1 MDGREEK
8 LAKYLYQKHDDAL
21 LVSYADKKKSRKKA
35 LLSFQQCIQVS
46 VLRKM
51 SDRNLIFIRFIITQK
66 GELMWL
72 ILYLLI
78 NLNASNLPDGR

>member
-21 LVSYADKKKSRKKA
+21 LVSYADKKNLEKKHCCPFNNA
-35 LLSFQQCIQVS
+35 FK
-46 VLRKM
+46 LRKM